1 MSFTERLKAARDKG
15 ILTVSDMAVWFG
27 VTRASMSTWLTDG
40 KTGGRCPWNGKA
52 KQLEPHLAALEGVLN
67 SPLEIFPI
75 PLSVR
80 QYERREYIEKVK
92 HAALKLSP
100 AGAASRGRKVL
111 GRNK

>member
-1 MSFTERLKAARDKG
+1 MTIADRMILAAKKSN
-15 ILTVSDMAVWFG
+15 LSVSDMAAWFG
-27 VTRASMSTWLTDG
+27 VTRASMWTWLHDDRDPHPS
-40 KTGGRCPWNGKA
+40 KHALLDPL
-52 KQLEPHLAALEGVLN
+52 LEALERVLD
-67 SPLEIFPI
+67 SSLELFPI

-111 GRNK
+111 DSDK